1 MLFPPKRV
9 LALSNTGCECYL
21 LAGQRLVL
29 EASFLPD
36 QQSDF
41 AAFVT
46 SRRRSLFVA
55 LADQIEEDF
64 RQDTIP
70 YLRGPA
76 RAQLLARKSSQT
88 YRDTPFHTSV
98 SLGREADGRRDERVL
113 LMALTNAQALNLWLT
128 PLSTAGIR
136 LAGLYSPPVAAS
148 VLLDSIAR
156 RTGAAPK
163 RLLLVSINRAGLR
176 QTLVDGKVA
185 RFSRLAA
192 VAGGEAI
199 DSPEFAANCISEI
212 NKTQQYLVG
221 LRLLQR
227 DFKLPTLVLVP
238 SGQTA
243 QWERGGLFS
252 DSIEPVL
259 IDLDDA
265 LAAAGLKTVE
275 SISGSS
281 SKPEYADALWIHAL
295 ARQRPRLDFAPG
307 WLREAYRM
315 WQVRNAVW
323 AGGAVILLAGCAVGG
338 ERWFEAGNLRR
349 EADLQAA
356 QTRLDQLNYERI
368 KRSFPPL
375 PATPDQLKASVTA
388 FEKMAARTVSPTP
401 LLAEIG
407 RVLEQVPDFQLE
419 RLEWR
424 QGSANDPEMQNPAG
438 TASAAATAPASA
450 TPDTPPERLEIA
462 ILHGSIGTPGLAAD
476 PRRDLENADRVAVS
490 LRTIRGAQVSI
501 ARQPVDVTSSSAL
514 TGGDRKLT
522 SAATQA
528 PRVSIRIMRKA
539 GS

>member
-1 MLFPPKRV
+1 MLFPAKRV
-9 LALSNTGCECYL
+9 LAISNAGCDCYL
-21 LAGQRLVL
+21 LAEQRLVL

-36 QQSDF
+36 QPADF
-41 AAFVT
+41 AAFVA
-46 SRRRSLFVA
+46 SRRRSVFVA

-70 YLRGPA
+70 HLRGPA

-98 SLGREADGRRDERVL
+98 SLGRETEGRRDERVL
-113 LMALTNAQALNLWLT
+113 LMALTNAPALNLWLT

-156 RTGAAPK
+156 RSGAAPK

-192 VAGGEAI
+192 VAGDEAI
-199 DSPEFAANCISEI
+199 DTPEFAANCITEI

-227 DFKLPTLVLVP
+227 DLKLPTLILVP
-238 SGQTA
+238 PGQTSA
-243 QWERGGLFS
+243 WERAGLFS

-259 IDLDDA
+259 IDLEDA
-265 LAAAGLKTVE
+265 HKAAGLKAVE
-275 SISGSS
+275 STSGSATIAT
-281 SKPEYADALWIHAL
+281 YADALWIHAL
-295 ARQRPRLDFAPG
+295 ARSRPRLDFAPG

-315 WQVRNAVW
+315 WQMRKAIW
-323 AGGAVILLAGCAVGG
+323 AGGAAILLAGCAVGG

-349 EADLQAA
+349 EADLLAS

-388 FEKMAARTVSPTP
+388 FEKIAARTVSPTP

-407 RVLEQVPDFQLE
+407 NVLAQVPDFRLD

-424 QGSANDPEMQNPAG
+424 QGAANDPEMQGPIAAG
-438 TASAAATAPASA
+438 SAAAAAPATVA
-450 TPDTPPERLEIA
+450 PDTPPERMEIA
-462 ILHGSIGTPGLAAD
+462 ILHGSIGAPGVPAD
-476 PRRDLENADRVAVS
+476 PRRDLESAERIAAS
-490 LRTIRGAQVSI
+490 LRAIRGAQVSI
-501 ARQPVDVTSSSAL
+501 ARQPIDISSTSGL
-514 TGGDRKLT
+514 TGGDRQ
-522 SAATQA
+522 AAQA
-528 PRVSIRIMRKA
+528 AAPAPLVSIRIARKA

>member
-1 MLFPPKRV
+1 MLSPPRRV
-9 LALSNTGCECYL
+9 LAISNAGCDCYL
-21 LAGQRLVL
+21 SAGPRLAL

-41 AAFVT
+41 AAFVA

-64 RQDTIP
+64 RLDTIP
-70 YLRGPA
+70 HLRGPA

-98 SLGREADGRRDERVL
+98 SLGRETDGRRDERVL

-128 PLSTAGIR
+128 PLSTAGIK

-148 VLLDSIAR
+148 VLLDAIAR

-176 QTLVDGKVA
+176 QTLVDGRVA

-192 VAGGEAI
+192 VAGDEAI
-199 DSPEFAANCISEI
+199 DTPEFAANCITEI

-227 DFKLPTLVLVP
+227 DFKLPTLILVP
-238 SGQTA
+238 PGQATA
-243 QWERGGLFS
+243 WERSGLFS
-252 DSIEPVL
+252 ESIEPVL

-265 LAAAGLKTVE
+265 RKAAGLKTVE
-275 SISGSS
+275 STTGASTM
-281 SKPEYADALWIHAL
+281 PAYADALWIHAL
-295 ARQRPRLDFAPG
+295 ARSRPRLDFAPG

-323 AGGAVILLAGCAVGG
+323 AGGAAILLAGCAVGG

-349 EADLQAA
+349 EADLLAS

-388 FEKMAARTVSPTP
+388 FEKMAARTVAPTP

-407 RVLEQVPDFQLE
+407 RVLEQVTDFRLE

-424 QGSANDPEMQNPAG
+424 QGAANDPEMANPG
-438 TASAAATAPASA
+438 LTAPAA
-450 TPDTPPERLEIA
+450 PAANAGETQTERLEIA
-462 ILHGSIGTPGLAAD
+462 TLHGSIGAPGLPAD
-476 PRRDLENADRVAVS
+476 PRRDLESAERIAS
-490 LRTIRGAQVSI
+490 ALRAIRGAQVSI
-501 ARQPVDVTSSSAL
+501 ARQPVDVTSAGAL
-514 TGGDRKLT
+514 TGGDRQ
-522 SAATQA
+522 ATQA
-528 PRVSIRIMRKA
+528 AAQAPPVSIRITRRA

>member
-1 MLFPPKRV
+1 MLFPAKRV
-9 LALSNTGCECYL
+9 LAISNAGCDCYL
-21 LAGQRLVL
+21 FAGPRLVL

-36 QQSDF
+36 QQADF
-41 AAFVT
+41 TAFVA
-46 SRRRSLFVA
+46 SRRRSVFVA

-70 YLRGPA
+70 HLRGPA
-76 RAQLLARKSSQT
+76 RAQLLTRKSSQT

-98 SLGREADGRRDERVL
+98 SLGRESEGRRDERVL
-113 LMALTNAQALNLWLT
+113 LMALTNAQVLNLWLT

-148 VLLDSIAR
+148 VLLDSIAA
-156 RTGAAPK
+156 RTGAAPA

-176 QTLVDGKVA
+176 QTLIDRKVA

-192 VAGGEAI
+192 VAGDETI
-199 DSPEFAANCISEI
+199 DTPVFAANCITEI

-227 DFKLPTLVLVP
+227 DFRLPTLVLVP
-238 SGQTA
+238 PGQVA
-243 QWERGGLFS
+243 AWERSGLFS
-252 DSIEPVL
+252 ESIEPVL
-259 IDLDDA
+259 IDLDEA
-265 LAAAGLKTVE
+265 REAAGLKTVATTPA
-275 SISGSS
+275 SS
-281 SKPEYADALWIHAL
+281 TKPAYADALWIHAL
-295 ARQRPRLDFAPG
+295 ARRQPRLDFAPG

-315 WQVRNAVW
+315 WQVRNAIW
-323 AGGAVILLAGCAVGG
+323 AGGAAILLAGCALGA

-349 EADLQAA
+349 EADLLAS

-407 RVLEQVPDFQLE
+407 RVLEQITDFRVE

-424 QGSANDPEMQNPAG
+424 QGAANDPEMVNPAG
-438 TASAAATAPASA
+438 AGPAAPAAAAG
-450 TPDTPPERLEIA
+450 DTQPERLEVA
-462 ILHGSIGTPGLAAD
+462 ILHGSIGTPGMAAD
-476 PRRDLENADRVAVS
+476 PRRDLESAERIAAA
-490 LRTIRGAQVSI
+490 LRAIRSAQVTI
-501 ARQPVDVTSSSAL
+501 ARQPVDITSTSAL
-514 TGGDRKLT
+514 TGGDRK
-522 SAATQA
+522 AARAAAQA
-528 PRVSIRIMRKA
+528 APVSIRITRKA